1 MKKKLENFS
10 FINLDRYLS
19 VELPS
24 SHGIQT
30 ALSLDRCKLSSFNE
44 QHFLQ
49 LILGQTCMTLTFE
62 LETLFLEVL
71 NTS

>member
-19 VELPS
+19 VELP
-24 SHGIQT
+24 

-62 LETLFLEVL
+62 LEILFLEVL